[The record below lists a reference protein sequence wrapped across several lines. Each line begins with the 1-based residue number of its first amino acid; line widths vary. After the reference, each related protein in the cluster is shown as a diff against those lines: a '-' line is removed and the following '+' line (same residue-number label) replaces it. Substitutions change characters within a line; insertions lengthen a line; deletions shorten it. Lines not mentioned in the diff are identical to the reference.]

1 MTLDL
6 SEGNPTGHLILW
18 IKHGGKNQKFKI
30 QEIDGKFVIWSC
42 LGSAVHVPGN
52 TTKDGQQLAGTK

>member
-6 SEGNPTGHLILW
+6 NAGEPNGKVLLW
-18 IKHGGKNQKFKI
+18 VKHGFNNQKFKI